1 MAGTVGPPLPSTDM
15 RLEAVPEMKY
25 DPTGDPPRGE
35 ILFRGPSVF
44 SGYYRDE
51 EKTVEVGQSALSGN
65 HCIHWSFPMLSLMAS
80 QGKASNSDH
89 ACAAGAVWSCLGQK
103 KYAEQHTTHRTSLHL
118 R

>member
-25 DPTGDPPRGE
+25 DPTGNPPRGE

-51 EKTVEVGQSALSGN
+51 EKTVEVGPFACRGTVAFIGQSP
-65 HCIHWSFPMLSLMAS
+65 W
-80 QGKASNSDH
+80 
-89 ACAAGAVWSCLGQK
+89 CL
-103 KYAEQHTTHRTSLHL
+103 
-118 R
+118 

>member
-25 DPTGDPPRGE
+25 DPTGNPPRGE

-51 EKTVEVGQSALSGN
+51 EKTVEVGQVALSWICCVHWPVPIVSLTNPRVLQN
-65 HCIHWSFPMLSLMAS
+65 HFA
-80 QGKASNSDH
+80 
-89 ACAAGAVWSCLGQK
+89 
-103 KYAEQHTTHRTSLHL
+103 
-118 R
+118 

>member
-25 DPTGDPPRGE
+25 DPTGTPPRGE

-51 EKTVEVGQSALSGN
+51 EKTVEVGPFALSWN
-65 HCIHWSFPMLSLMAS
+65 CCIHWPVPMLSLMGS
-80 QGKASNSDH
+80 QGTCKSLCM
-89 ACAAGAVWSCLGQK
+89 ACAVLCSTQQSLWTSKFGAS
-103 KYAEQHTTHRTSLHL
+103 AETNCM
-118 R
+118 

>member
-25 DPTGDPPRGE
+25 DPTGNPPRGE

-51 EKTVEVGQSALSGN
+51 EKTVEVGPFALSRN
-65 HCIHWSFPMLSLMAS
+65 RCIHWPVPMVSQTGS
-80 QGKASNSDH
+80 QG
-89 ACAAGAVWSCLGQK
+89 AC
-103 KYAEQHTTHRTSLHL
+103 
-118 R
+118 